1 MIHFGSSCLLFLK
14 SNDSNIISDITIV
27 NHNHEKIA
35 FNFFSCLGWIQEDR
49 SGNSFAGGNGHSAKI
64 VTFNKLTGDVYEE
77 KPTFGTSQS
86 TYRAAKIKC
95 KRITFSFCFED
106 VVTLVHHLEVDLVV
120 IIASVRLLLIASNVA
135 NTHAQ

>member
-27 NHNHEKIA
+27 NHNHKKNCIQ
-35 FNFFSCLGWIQEDR
+35 FFFSCLGWIQEDR

-95 KRITFSFCFED
+95 KKD
-106 VVTLVHHLEVDLVV
+106 NLLV
-120 IIASVRLLLIASNVA
+120 LL
-135 NTHAQ
+135 

>member
-1 MIHFGSSCLLFLK
+1 MILVSELFCLVFFIKKRIKSLMIHFGSSCLLFLK

-27 NHNHEKIA
+27 NHNHKKIA

-64 VTFNKLTGDVYEE
+64 DRFNKLTGDVYEE

-86 TYRAAKIKC
+86 TFRAAKIKC
-95 KRITFSFCFED
+95 KKD
-106 VVTLVHHLEVDLVV
+106 NLLV
-120 IIASVRLLLIASNVA
+120 LL
-135 NTHAQ
+135 